1 VQPATITLVVNHP
14 ELFTP
19 NYLRFLMN
27 RFREELPFPE
37 VPIRIVVR
45 ARRQREDDMSRTADG
60 AEPLDQLRARGR
72 QMSKTGEAPPA
83 LVAEEGEYGE
93 ELLADSES
101 VEVQFESDDADDY
114 FMDDDKD

>member
-1 VQPATITLVVNHP
+1 
-14 ELFTP
+14 
-19 NYLRFLMN
+19 
-27 RFREELPFPE
+27 
-37 VPIRIVVR
+37 
-45 ARRQREDDMSRTADG
+45 
-60 AEPLDQLRARGR
+60 
-72 QMSKTGEAPPA
+72 MSKTGEAPPA